1 QTVNN
6 SEQHP
11 SGFEQ
16 RPGAPVLQTIGDRM
30 PAVEKGID
38 NTQTADKVPV
48 ELRILRMDEGCVADT
63 NPVLKE
69 EPFVIVFPSTLARQI
84 CRRTYLLAHLDKALV
99 SIDGPDA
106 ERRGGDDRSAKVEVS
121 GHCDDEATTEL
132 G

>member
-1 QTVNN
+1 ADVIERWPRHRLLLPVLPGLRKRTALRGPLPGHRTRPAHRCAVSRTDRQQLRAA
-6 SEQHP
+6 SEWVR
-11 SGFEQ
+11 Q

-69 EPFVIVFPSTLARQI
+69 EPFV
-84 CRRTYLLAHLDKALV
+84 
-99 SIDGPDA
+99 
-106 ERRGGDDRSAKVEVS
+106 
-121 GHCDDEATTEL
+121 
-132 G
+132 